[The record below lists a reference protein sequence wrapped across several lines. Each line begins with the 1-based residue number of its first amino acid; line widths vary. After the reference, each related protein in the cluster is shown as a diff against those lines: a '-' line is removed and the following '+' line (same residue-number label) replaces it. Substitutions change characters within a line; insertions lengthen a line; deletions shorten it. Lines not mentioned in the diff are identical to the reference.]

1 MPKLHSSEEII
12 KTLQQN
18 GFVFISQRGSHLKF
32 RKFSKNI
39 ITVIVP
45 AGRKEVPI
53 GTFKSILRQS
63 KLNKEDF

>member
-18 GFVFISQRGSHLKF
+18 GFNFVSQRGSHIKF
-32 RKFSKNI
+32 RKFSKNT

-45 AGRKEVPI
+45 AGRKEIPM